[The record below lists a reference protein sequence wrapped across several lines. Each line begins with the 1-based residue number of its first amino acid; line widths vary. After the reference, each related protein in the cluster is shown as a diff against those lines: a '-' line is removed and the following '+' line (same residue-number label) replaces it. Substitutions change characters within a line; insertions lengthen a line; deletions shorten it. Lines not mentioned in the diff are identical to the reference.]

1 MAGELLRIKMLKVP
15 FNYEPRRNAVAVIRE
30 LGAYPVG
37 HGPGKVTPDMA
48 QAAIDAGYA
57 QRFNPRG
64 KAAETLRQEQ
74 ASEEADAAADEGS
87 ANRVDHED
95 LADDDRPDDRPPV
108 DDAG

>member
-1 MAGELLRIKMLKVP
+1 MADLLRIKMLKVP

-30 LGAYPVG
+30 MGAYPVG
-37 HGPGKVTPDMA
+37 HGPGKVTPEMA

-74 ASEEADAAADEGS
+74 ASEEADAAADTRES
-87 ANRVDHED
+87 DRVDQPDHVD
-95 LADDDRPDDRPPV
+95 HDRPDDQRPD